1 MHVIVH
7 HENPKARATKMRPTK
22 LEKVTL
28 FSAKTTL
35 RPIEKI
41 LLRPVRIVG
50 MAEKF

>member
-22 LEKVTL
+22 LEKAL
-28 FSAKTTL
+28 YFLKKRL

-50 MAEKF
+50 MDEKF